1 MRPSVPNANALMSSS
16 MVCSGLSKSTTCDR
30 AAGTLQHPNT
40 AHTSAH
46 NPRSQRNRLREQGQ
60 IIDFLWS
67 SLRFEYAHH
76 QTRFSHSPSRNLSLT
91 PALEKKPG
99 KRCPPGQ
106 RAFQTA
112 QSFKPRSKQ
121 SFRAKQAD
129 FFFLLRSCEGV
140 GLRSRGISLRSLAK
154 SSHSQSTLTTLSV
167 LRPRPPHLQLPN
179 VFQPLPQARFK
190 PLLRGLVISPP
201 RQIIRHASHVRHFFL
216 EVMRILVPCSIS
228 NIFHQPRHRIS

>member
-16 MVCSGLSKSTTCDR
+16 IVCSGFSKSTTCDR

-46 NPRSQRNRLREQGQ
+46 NPRSQRNRLREHGQ
-60 IIDFLWS
+60 IIDCLWS

-76 QTRFSHSPSRNLSLT
+76 QTRFSHSPSRNLSPT

-99 KRCPPGQ
+99 KRCSLGQ
-106 RAFQTA
+106 RAFQTH

-121 SFRAKQAD
+121 SSRAEQTDCFFR
-129 FFFLLRSCEGV
+129 LRSCEGV

-154 SSHSQSTLTTLSV
+154 PRHTCPSHIFSLS
-167 LRPRPPHLQLPN
+167 
-179 VFQPLPQARFK
+179 
-190 PLLRGLVISPP
+190 SPP
-201 RQIIRHASHVRHFFL
+201 PAPSTSESLPTSAAAALQTLDPWACNKSA
-216 EVMRILVPCSIS
+216 PPDSPANKS
-228 NIFHQPRHRIS
+228 YP